1 MRITDIISK
10 KRDSLELTKDELD
23 YFVGEV
29 VHNNVPDYQIS
40 AFLMVTYLN
49 GMTADEASNL
59 TNAMVETGEVLDIE
73 GVSKFSFDKHSTGGV
88 GDKITLILV
97 PIIASLGIPVVKMSG
112 RGLGITGGTLDK
124 LESIPG
130 FNIHLSNEEILKQSK
145 DVGAVICAQTSC
157 LAPSDKIFYELRDVT
172 ATIDSIPLI
181 ASSIMSKK
189 LAIKN
194 KALIIDLKVG
204 KGAFMKNIEDARKL
218 ANLMKDIAVKHG
230 RECKILLSDMDS
242 PIGYTVGNSLEV
254 IEAIEVLSGK
264 SKPTSYEITKSIAVE
279 VLGLLKN
286 ISKME
291 SARMVDE
298 TISSGKAFEKF
309 KDIVRSQGGD
319 VSYIE
324 DTSKFI
330 LSKIAVQVK
339 AESSGYVYYDAL
351 KFGEISLISGA
362 GREQKEDEID
372 YGAGIYFNKTNGEK
386 VESGDILFTIH
397 SNRDKNDILKE
408 IEGSYKI
415 SESIIEEK
423 IIYEVI

>member
-40 AFLMVTYLN
+40 AFLMATYLN

-286 ISKME
+286 ISKADAE
-291 SARMVDE
+291 RMVDE
-298 TISSGKAFEKF
+298 TISSVKAFEKF
-309 KDIVRSQGGD
+309 KELVKSQGGD
-319 VSYIE
+319 ISYIE
-324 DTSKFI
+324 DTSKFN

-362 GREQKEDEID
+362 GREKKEDEID

-386 VESGDILFTIH
+386 VESGDILFTIY
-397 SNRDKNDILKE
+397 SNRDKNEILNE

>member
-40 AFLMVTYLN
+40 AFLMATYLN

-145 DVGAVICAQTSC
+145 YVGAVICAQTSC

-204 KGAFMKNIEDARKL
+204 KGAFMKNIEDARNL

-264 SKPTSYEITKSIAVE
+264 SKSSSYEITKSIAVE

-286 ISKME
+286 ISKMDAE
-291 SARMVDE
+291 RMVDE
-298 TISSGKAFEKF
+298 TISSGRAFEKF
-309 KDIVRSQGGD
+309 KELVKSQGGD
-319 VSYIE
+319 ISYIE
-324 DTSKFI
+324 DTSKFN
-330 LSKIAVQVK
+330 LSKITVQVK

-362 GREQKEDEID
+362 GREKKEDKID

-386 VESGDILFTIH
+386 VESGDILFTIY
-397 SNRDKNDILKE
+397 SNRDKNEILKE

>member
-23 YFVGEV
+23 YFVGQV
-29 VHNNVPDYQIS
+29 VKNNVPDYQIS
-40 AFLMVTYLN
+40 AFLMATYLN

-264 SKPTSYEITKSIAVE
+264 SKSSSYEITKSIAVE

-291 SARMVDE
+291 AERMIDE

-309 KDIVRSQGGD
+309 KELVKSQGGD

-362 GREQKEDEID
+362 GREKKEDKID

-386 VESGDILFTIH
+386 VESGDILFTIY
-397 SNRDKNDILKE
+397 SNRDKNEILKE

>member
-1 MRITDIISK
+1 MTTFPTKKSSSSFVNSYESLFFEIIS
-10 KRDSLELTKDELD
+10 
-23 YFVGEV
+23 V
-29 VHNNVPDYQIS
+29 I
-40 AFLMVTYLN
+40 
-49 GMTADEASNL
+49 
-59 TNAMVETGEVLDIE
+59 
-73 GVSKFSFDKHSTGGV
+73 
-88 GDKITLILV
+88 LI
-97 PIIASLGIPVVKMSG
+97 
-112 RGLGITGGTLDK
+112 
-124 LESIPG
+124 
-130 FNIHLSNEEILKQSK
+130 NIHLSNDEILKQAK
-145 DVGAVICAQTSC
+145 DIGAVICAQTSC

-204 KGAFMKNIEDARKL
+204 KGAFMKDINEARKL

-230 RECKILLSDMDS
+230 RMCKIILSDMDC

-254 IEAIEVLSGK
+254 IEAVEVLAGK
-264 SKPTSYEITKSIAVE
+264 RKPSSYEITKSIAVE

-291 SARMVDE
+291 AERMVDE

-309 KDIVRSQGGD
+309 KELVKSQGGD

-324 DTSKFI
+324 DTSKFK

-362 GREQKEDEID
+362 GRERKEDSID
-372 YGAGIYFNKTNGEK
+372 YGAGIYFNKTNGENVK
-386 VESGDILFTIH
+386 KGDILFTVY
-397 SNRDKNDILKE
+397 SNNNTDTLTE
-408 IEGSYKI
+408 CIEGSFEIK
-415 SESIIEEK
+415 ESILEQK

>member
-29 VHNNVPDYQIS
+29 AHNNVPDYQIS
-40 AFLMVTYLN
+40 AFLMATYLN

-204 KGAFMKNIEDARKL
+204 KGAFMKNIEDARNL

-254 IEAIEVLSGK
+254 IEAIEVLDGK
-264 SKPTSYEITKSIAVE
+264 SKSTSYEITKSIAVE

-291 SARMVDE
+291 AERMIDD

-309 KDIVRSQGGD
+309 KELVKSQGGD

-324 DTSKFI
+324 DTSKFN

-362 GREQKEDEID
+362 GREKKEDEID

-386 VESGDILFTIH
+386 VESGDILFTIY
-397 SNRDKNDILKE
+397 SNRDKNEILNK

>member
-40 AFLMVTYLN
+40 AFLMATYLN

-264 SKPTSYEITKSIAVE
+264 SKSTSYEITKSIAVE

-291 SARMVDE
+291 AERMVDE

-309 KDIVRSQGGD
+309 KELVKSQGGD
-319 VSYIE
+319 ISYIE
-324 DTSKFI
+324 DTSKFN

-362 GREQKEDEID
+362 GREKKEDEID

-386 VESGDILFTIH
+386 VESGDILFTIY
-397 SNRDKNDILKE
+397 SNRDKNEILNE

>member
-40 AFLMVTYLN
+40 AFLMATYLN

-204 KGAFMKNIEDARKL
+204 KGAFMKNIEDARNL

-264 SKPTSYEITKSIAVE
+264 SKSTSYEITKSIAVE
-279 VLGLLKN
+279 VLRLLKN
-286 ISKME
+286 ISKADAE
-291 SARMVDE
+291 RMVDE

-309 KDIVRSQGGD
+309 KELVKSQGGD
-319 VSYIE
+319 ISYIE
-324 DTSKFI
+324 DTSKFNR
-330 LSKIAVQVK
+330 SKIAVQVK

-362 GREQKEDEID
+362 GREKKEDEID

-386 VESGDILFTIH
+386 VESGDILFTIY
-397 SNRDKNDILKE
+397 SNRDKNEILNE

>member
-40 AFLMVTYLN
+40 AFLMATYLN

-218 ANLMKDIAVKHG
+218 ANLMKDIAIKHG

-264 SKPTSYEITKSIAVE
+264 SKSSSYEITKSIAVE

-291 SARMVDE
+291 AERMIDD

-309 KDIVRSQGGD
+309 KELVKLQGGD

-324 DTSKFI
+324 DTSKFN

-362 GREQKEDEID
+362 GREKKEDEID

-386 VESGDILFTIH
+386 VESGDILFTIY
-397 SNRDKNDILKE
+397 SNRDKNEILNK

>member
-10 KRDSLELTKDELD
+10 KRDSLELSKDELD
-23 YFVGEV
+23 YFVGQV
-29 VHNNVPDYQIS
+29 VKNNVPDYQIS
-40 AFLMVTYLN
+40 AFLMATYLN
-49 GMTADEASNL
+49 GMTADEASDL

-286 ISKME
+286 ISKADAE
-291 SARMVDE
+291 RMVDE
-298 TISSGKAFEKF
+298 TISSVKAFEKF
-309 KDIVRSQGGD
+309 KELVKSQGGD
-319 VSYIE
+319 ISYIE
-324 DTSKFI
+324 DTSKFN

-362 GREQKEDEID
+362 GREKKEDEID

-386 VESGDILFTIH
+386 VESGDILFTIY
-397 SNRDKNDILKE
+397 SNRDKNEILNE

>member
-40 AFLMVTYLN
+40 AFLMATYLN

-218 ANLMKDIAVKHG
+218 ANLMKDIAIKHG

-264 SKPTSYEITKSIAVE
+264 SKSSSYEITKSIAVE

-291 SARMVDE
+291 AERMIDD

-309 KDIVRSQGGD
+309 KELVKSQGGD

-324 DTSKFI
+324 DTSKFN

-362 GREQKEDEID
+362 GREKKEDEID

-386 VESGDILFTIH
+386 VESGDILFTIY
-397 SNRDKNDILKE
+397 SNRDKNEILNE

>member
-10 KRDSLELTKDELD
+10 KRDSLELTKEELD
-23 YFVGEV
+23 YFVGQV
-29 VHNNVPDYQIS
+29 VKNNVPDYQIS
-40 AFLMVTYLN
+40 AFLMATYLN

-130 FNIHLSNEEILKQSK
+130 FNIHLSNEEILIQSK

-172 ATIDSIPLI
+172 ATIDSVPLI

-218 ANLMKDIAVKHG
+218 ANLMKDIAIKHG

-264 SKPTSYEITKSIAVE
+264 SKSSSYEITKSIAVE

-291 SARMVDE
+291 AERMIDD

-309 KDIVRSQGGD
+309 KELVKSQGGD

-324 DTSKFI
+324 DTSKFN

-362 GREQKEDEID
+362 GREKKEDEID

-386 VESGDILFTIH
+386 VESGDILFTIY
-397 SNRDKNDILKE
+397 SNRDKNEILNK

>member
-40 AFLMVTYLN
+40 AFLMATYLN

-88 GDKITLILV
+88 GDIITLILV

-242 PIGYTVGNSLEV
+242 PIGYTVGNCLEV

-286 ISKME
+286 ISKMDAE
-291 SARMVDE
+291 RMVDE

-309 KDIVRSQGGD
+309 KDLVKSQGGD

-324 DTSKFI
+324 DTSKFN

-362 GREQKEDEID
+362 GREKKEDEID

-386 VESGDILFTIH
+386 VESGDILFTIY
-397 SNRDKNDILKE
+397 SNRDKNEILNE

>member
-40 AFLMVTYLN
+40 AFLMATYLN

-286 ISKME
+286 ISKADAE
-291 SARMVDE
+291 RMVDE

-309 KDIVRSQGGD
+309 KELVKSQGGD
-319 VSYIE
+319 ISYIE
-324 DTSKFI
+324 DTSKFN

-362 GREQKEDEID
+362 GREKKEDEID

-386 VESGDILFTIH
+386 VESGDILFTIY
-397 SNRDKNDILKE
+397 SNRDKNEILKE

>member
-10 KRDSLELTKDELD
+10 KRDSLELTKEELD

-40 AFLMVTYLN
+40 AFLMATYLN
-49 GMTADEASNL
+49 GMTADEASDL

-145 DVGAVICAQTSC
+145 DVGAVICAQTSF

-204 KGAFMKNIEDARKL
+204 KGAFMKNIEDARNL

-264 SKPTSYEITKSIAVE
+264 SKSTSYEITKSIAVE

-286 ISKME
+286 ISTME
-291 SARMVDE
+291 AERMVDE

-309 KDIVRSQGGD
+309 KELVKSQGGD
-319 VSYIE
+319 ISYIE
-324 DTSKFI
+324 DTSKFN

-362 GREQKEDEID
+362 GREKKEDEID

-386 VESGDILFTIH
+386 VESGDILFTIY
-397 SNRDKNDILKE
+397 SNRDKNEILNE

>member
-10 KRDSLELTKDELD
+10 KRDSLELTKEELD

-40 AFLMVTYLN
+40 AFLMATYLN

-130 FNIHLSNEEILKQSK
+130 FNIHLSNEEILKQAK

-157 LAPSDKIFYELRDVT
+157 LAPSDKKFYELRDVT

-218 ANLMKDIAVKHG
+218 ANLIKDIAVKHG

-254 IEAIEVLSGK
+254 IESIEILAGK
-264 SKPTSYEITKSIAVE
+264 RKSTSYEITKSIAVE
-279 VLGLLKN
+279 VLGLLNN
-286 ISKME
+286 ISKIE
-291 SARMVDE
+291 AERMVDE
-298 TISSGKAFEKF
+298 TVSSGKAFEKF
-309 KDIVRSQGGD
+309 KELVSSQGGD
-319 VSYIE
+319 VCYID
-324 DTSKFI
+324 DTSKFS

-362 GREQKEDEID
+362 GREKKEDEID
-372 YGAGIYFNKTNGEK
+372 YGAGIYFNKSNGEK
-386 VESGDILFTIH
+386 VESGDILFTIY
-397 SNRDKNDILKE
+397 SNRDKNEILNE
-408 IEGSYKI
+408 IKGSYKI

>member
-40 AFLMVTYLN
+40 AFLMATYLN

-130 FNIHLSNEEILKQSK
+130 FNIHLSNEKILKQSK

-286 ISKME
+286 ISKMKAE
-291 SARMVDE
+291 RMVDE

-309 KDIVRSQGGD
+309 KELVKSQGGD
-319 VSYIE
+319 ISYIE
-324 DTSKFI
+324 DTSKFN

-362 GREQKEDEID
+362 GREKKEDEID

-386 VESGDILFTIH
+386 VESGDILFTIY

>member
-23 YFVGEV
+23 YFVGQV
-29 VHNNVPDYQIS
+29 VKNNVPDYQIS
-40 AFLMVTYLN
+40 AFLMATYLN

-204 KGAFMKNIEDARKL
+204 KGAFMKNIEDARNL

-264 SKPTSYEITKSIAVE
+264 SKSTSYEITKSIAVE

-291 SARMVDE
+291 AERMIDE

-309 KDIVRSQGGD
+309 KELVKSQGGD
-319 VSYIE
+319 ISYIE
-324 DTSKFI
+324 DTSKFN

-362 GREQKEDEID
+362 GREKKEDEID

-386 VESGDILFTIH
+386 VESGDILFTIY
-397 SNRDKNDILKE
+397 SNRDKNEILNE

>member
-40 AFLMVTYLN
+40 AFLMATYLN

-145 DVGAVICAQTSC
+145 YVGAVICAQTSC

-204 KGAFMKNIEDARKL
+204 KGAFMKNIEDARNL

-230 RECKILLSDMDS
+230 RECKILMSSMDS

-254 IEAIEVLSGK
+254 IEAIEILSGK
-264 SKPTSYEITKSIAVE
+264 SKSTSYEITKSIAVE

-291 SARMVDE
+291 AERMIDE

-309 KDIVRSQGGD
+309 KNLVKSQGGD

-324 DTSKFI
+324 DTSKFN
-330 LSKIAVQVK
+330 LSKITVQVK

>member
-40 AFLMVTYLN
+40 AFLMATYLN

-291 SARMVDE
+291 AERMVDE

-309 KDIVRSQGGD
+309 KYIVRSQGGD

-324 DTSKFI
+324 DTSKFN

-362 GREQKEDEID
+362 GREKKEDEID

-386 VESGDILFTIH
+386 VESGDILFTIY
-397 SNRDKNDILKE
+397 SNRDKNEILNE
-408 IEGSYKI
+408 IKGSYKI

>member
-40 AFLMVTYLN
+40 AFLMATYLN

-291 SARMVDE
+291 AERMIDE

-309 KDIVRSQGGD
+309 KNLVKSQGGD

-324 DTSKFI
+324 DTSKFN
-330 LSKIAVQVK
+330 LSKITVQVK

>member
-40 AFLMVTYLN
+40 AFLMATYLN

-254 IEAIEVLSGK
+254 IEAIEVLLGK
-264 SKPTSYEITKSIAVE
+264 SKSSSYEITKSIAVE

-291 SARMVDE
+291 AERMIDE

-324 DTSKFI
+324 DTSKFN

-362 GREQKEDEID
+362 GREKKEDEID

-386 VESGDILFTIH
+386 VESGDILFTIY
-397 SNRDKNDILKE
+397 SNRDKNEILNE

>member
-10 KRDSLELTKDELD
+10 KRESLELTKDELD

-40 AFLMVTYLN
+40 AFLMATYLN

-218 ANLMKDIAVKHG
+218 ANLMKDIAIKHG

-264 SKPTSYEITKSIAVE
+264 SKSSSYEITKSIAVE
-279 VLGLLKN
+279 VLELLKN

-291 SARMVDE
+291 AERMIDD

-309 KDIVRSQGGD
+309 KELVKSQGGD

-324 DTSKFI
+324 DTSKFN

-362 GREQKEDEID
+362 GREKKEDEID

-386 VESGDILFTIH
+386 VESGDILFTIY
-397 SNRDKNDILKE
+397 SNRDKNEILNK

>member
-40 AFLMVTYLN
+40 AFLMATYLN

-172 ATIDSIPLI
+172 STIDSIPLI

-264 SKPTSYEITKSIAVE
+264 SKSSSYEITKSIAVE

-291 SARMVDE
+291 AERMIDE

-362 GREQKEDEID
+362 GREKKEDEID

-386 VESGDILFTIH
+386 VESGDILFTIY
-397 SNRDKNDILKE
+397 SNRDKNEILNE
-408 IEGSYKI
+408 IKGSYKI

>member
-40 AFLMVTYLN
+40 AFLMATYLN

-264 SKPTSYEITKSIAVE
+264 SKSSSYEITKSIAVE

-291 SARMVDE
+291 AERMIDD

-309 KDIVRSQGGD
+309 KELVKSQGGD

-324 DTSKFI
+324 DTSKFN

-362 GREQKEDEID
+362 GREKKEDEIN

-386 VESGDILFTIH
+386 VESGDILFTIY
-397 SNRDKNDILKE
+397 SNRDKNEILNK

>member
-40 AFLMVTYLN
+40 AFLMATYLN

-230 RECKILLSDMDS
+230 RECKILLSSMDS

-254 IEAIEVLSGK
+254 IEAIEILSGK
-264 SKPTSYEITKSIAVE
+264 SKSTSYEITKSIAVE

-286 ISKME
+286 ISKMDAE
-291 SARMVDE
+291 RIVDE

-309 KDIVRSQGGD
+309 KELVKSQGGD
-319 VSYIE
+319 ISYIE
-324 DTSKFI
+324 DTSKFN
-330 LSKIAVQVK
+330 LSKIAVKVK

-362 GREQKEDEID
+362 GREKKEDEID

-386 VESGDILFTIH
+386 VESGDILFTIY
-397 SNRDKNDILKE
+397 SNRDKNEILKE

>member
-40 AFLMVTYLN
+40 AFLMATYLN

-59 TNAMVETGEVLDIE
+59 TNAMVETGDVLDIE

-172 ATIDSIPLI
+172 STIDSIPLI

-264 SKPTSYEITKSIAVE
+264 SKSSSYEITKSIAVE

-291 SARMVDE
+291 AERMIDE

-309 KDIVRSQGGD
+309 KYIVRSQGGD

-324 DTSKFI
+324 DTSKFN
-330 LSKIAVQVK
+330 LSKITVQVK

-362 GREQKEDEID
+362 GREKKEDEID

-386 VESGDILFTIH
+386 VESGDILFTIY
-397 SNRDKNDILKE
+397 SNRDKNEILNE
-408 IEGSYKI
+408 IKGSYKI

>member
-40 AFLMVTYLN
+40 AFLMATYLN

-172 ATIDSIPLI
+172 STIDSIPLI

-264 SKPTSYEITKSIAVE
+264 SKSSSYEITKSIAVE

-291 SARMVDE
+291 AERMIDE

>member
-10 KRDSLELTKDELD
+10 KRDSLELTKEELD

-40 AFLMVTYLN
+40 AFLMATYLN

-157 LAPSDKIFYELRDVT
+157 LAPSDKILYELRDVT

-204 KGAFMKNIEDARKL
+204 KGAFMKNIEDARSL

-242 PIGYTVGNSLEV
+242 PIGYTVGNSIEV

-264 SKPTSYEITKSIAVE
+264 SKSTSYEITKSIAVE

-286 ISKME
+286 ISKMDAE
-291 SARMVDE
+291 RMVGE

-309 KDIVRSQGGD
+309 KELVKSQGGD
-319 VSYIE
+319 ISYIE
-324 DTSKFI
+324 DTSKFN

-362 GREQKEDEID
+362 GREKKEDEID

-386 VESGDILFTIH
+386 VESGDILFTIY
-397 SNRDKNDILKE
+397 SNRYKNEILNE

>member
-40 AFLMVTYLN
+40 AFLMATYLN

-88 GDKITLILV
+88 GDIITLILV

-242 PIGYTVGNSLEV
+242 PIGYTVGNCLEV

-286 ISKME
+286 ISKMDAE
-291 SARMVDE
+291 RMVDE

-309 KDIVRSQGGD
+309 KDLVKSQGGD

-362 GREQKEDEID
+362 GREKKEDEID

-386 VESGDILFTIH
+386 VESGDILFTIY
-397 SNRDKNDILKE
+397 SNRDKNEILNE

>member
-23 YFVGEV
+23 YFVGQV
-29 VHNNVPDYQIS
+29 VKNNVPDYQIS
-40 AFLMVTYLN
+40 AFLMATYLN

-242 PIGYTVGNSLEV
+242 PIGYTVGNSLEI

-291 SARMVDE
+291 AERMVDE

-309 KDIVRSQGGD
+309 KELVKSQGGD
-319 VSYIE
+319 ISYIE
-324 DTSKFI
+324 DTSKFN

-362 GREQKEDEID
+362 GREKKEDEID

-386 VESGDILFTIH
+386 VESGDILFTIY
-397 SNRDKNDILKE
+397 SNRDKNEILNE

>member
-40 AFLMVTYLN
+40 AFLMATYLN
-49 GMTADEASNL
+49 GMTADEASDL

-264 SKPTSYEITKSIAVE
+264 SKSSSYEITKSIAVE

-291 SARMVDE
+291 AERMIDD

-309 KDIVRSQGGD
+309 KELVKSQGGD

-330 LSKIAVQVK
+330 LSKTAVQVK

-386 VESGDILFTIH
+386 VESGDILFTIY
-397 SNRDKNDILKE
+397 SNRDKNEILKE

>member
-10 KRDSLELTKDELD
+10 KRDSYELTKEELD
-23 YFVGEV
+23 FFVEKV
-29 VHNNVPDYQIS
+29 VKNEVPDYQVA
-40 AFLMVTYLN
+40 AFLMATYLN

-59 TNAMVETGEVLDIE
+59 TNAMVETGDVLDIE
-73 GVSKFSFDKHSTGGV
+73 GISEFSFDKHSTGGV

-112 RGLGITGGTLDK
+112 RGLGMTGGTLDK

-130 FNIHLSNEEILKQSK
+130 FNIHLSNDKILKQAK
-145 DVGAVICAQTSC
+145 DIGAVICAQTSC

-204 KGAFMKNIEDARKL
+204 KGAFMKDINEARKL

-230 RECKILLSDMDS
+230 RMCKIILSDMDC

-254 IEAIEVLSGK
+254 IEAVEVLAGK
-264 SKPTSYEITKSIAVE
+264 RKSSSYEITKSIAVE

-291 SARMVDE
+291 AERMVDE
-298 TISSGKAFEKF
+298 TISSGKAFSKF
-309 KDIVRSQGGD
+309 KELVSLQHGN

-324 DTSKFI
+324 DTSKFK

-362 GREQKEDEID
+362 GRERKEDSID
-372 YGAGIYFNKTNGEK
+372 YGAGIYFNKTNGENVK
-386 VESGDILFTIH
+386 KGDILFTVY
-397 SNRDKNDILKE
+397 SNNNTDTLTE
-408 IEGSYKI
+408 CIEGSFEIK
-415 SESIIEEK
+415 ESILEQK

>member
-40 AFLMVTYLN
+40 AFLMATYLN

-130 FNIHLSNEEILKQSK
+130 FNIHLTNEEILKQSK

-172 ATIDSIPLI
+172 STIDSIPLI

-286 ISKME
+286 ISKADAE
-291 SARMVDE
+291 RMVDE

-309 KDIVRSQGGD
+309 KELVKSQGGD
-319 VSYIE
+319 ISYIE
-324 DTSKFI
+324 DTSKFN

-362 GREQKEDEID
+362 GREKKEDEID

-386 VESGDILFTIH
+386 VESGDILFTIY
-397 SNRDKNDILKE
+397 SNRDKNEILEE

>member
-40 AFLMVTYLN
+40 AFLMATYLN

-264 SKPTSYEITKSIAVE
+264 SKSTSYEITKSIAVE

-286 ISKME
+286 ISKMDAE
-291 SARMVDE
+291 RMVDE
-298 TISSGKAFEKF
+298 TISSGRAFEKF
-309 KDIVRSQGGD
+309 KELVKSQGGD
-319 VSYIE
+319 ISYIE
-324 DTSKFI
+324 DTSKFN
-330 LSKIAVQVK
+330 LSKITVQVK

-362 GREQKEDEID
+362 GREKKEDKID

-386 VESGDILFTIH
+386 VESGDILFTIY
-397 SNRDKNDILKE
+397 SNRDKNEILKE

>member
-10 KRDSLELTKDELD
+10 KRESLELTKDELD

-40 AFLMVTYLN
+40 AFLMATYLN

-218 ANLMKDIAVKHG
+218 ANLMKDIAIKHG

-264 SKPTSYEITKSIAVE
+264 SKSSSYEITKSIAVE

-291 SARMVDE
+291 AERMIDD

-309 KDIVRSQGGD
+309 KELVKSQGGD

-324 DTSKFI
+324 DTSKFN

-362 GREQKEDEID
+362 GREKKEDEID

-386 VESGDILFTIH
+386 VESGDILFTIY
-397 SNRDKNDILKE
+397 SNRDKNEILNK

>member
-40 AFLMVTYLN
+40 AFLMATYLN

-218 ANLMKDIAVKHG
+218 ANLMKDIALKHG

-291 SARMVDE
+291 AERMVDE
-298 TISSGKAFEKF
+298 TISSGKAFKKF
-309 KDIVRSQGGD
+309 KELVKSQGGD

-324 DTSKFI
+324 DTSKFN
-330 LSKIAVQVK
+330 LSKITVQVK

-362 GREQKEDEID
+362 GREKKEDEID

-386 VESGDILFTIH
+386 VESGEILFTIY
-397 SNRDKNDILKE
+397 SNREKNEILNE

>member
-40 AFLMVTYLN
+40 AFLMATYLN

-130 FNIHLSNEEILKQSK
+130 FNIHHSNEKILKQSK

-286 ISKME
+286 ISKMKAE
-291 SARMVDE
+291 RMVDE

-309 KDIVRSQGGD
+309 KELVKSQGGD
-319 VSYIE
+319 ISYIE
-324 DTSKFI
+324 DTSKFN

-362 GREQKEDEID
+362 GREKKEDEID

-386 VESGDILFTIH
+386 VESGDILFTIY

>member
-10 KRDSLELTKDELD
+10 KRDSLELTKEELD
-23 YFVGEV
+23 YFVGQV
-29 VHNNVPDYQIS
+29 VKNNVPDYQIS
-40 AFLMVTYLN
+40 AFLMATYLN

-204 KGAFMKNIEDARKL
+204 KGAFMKNIEDARNL

-264 SKPTSYEITKSIAVE
+264 SKSTSYEITKSIAVE

-291 SARMVDE
+291 AERMIDE

-309 KDIVRSQGGD
+309 KELVKSQGGD
-319 VSYIE
+319 ISYIG
-324 DTSKFI
+324 DTSKFN

-362 GREQKEDEID
+362 GREKKEDEID

-386 VESGDILFTIH
+386 VESGDILFTIY
-397 SNRDKNDILKE
+397 SNRDKNEILNK

>member
-40 AFLMVTYLN
+40 AFLMATYLN

-172 ATIDSIPLI
+172 STIDSIPLI

-264 SKPTSYEITKSIAVE
+264 SKSSSYEITKSIAVE

-291 SARMVDE
+291 AERMIDE

-330 LSKIAVQVK
+330 LSKIAVKVK

>member
-10 KRDSLELTKDELD
+10 KRDSLELTKEELD

-40 AFLMVTYLN
+40 AFLMATYLN

-97 PIIASLGIPVVKMSG
+97 PIIVSLGIPVVKMSG

-204 KGAFMKNIEDARKL
+204 KGAFMKNIEDARNL

-230 RECKILLSDMDS
+230 RECKILLSSMDS
-242 PIGYTVGNSLEV
+242 PIGYTVGNCLEV

-291 SARMVDE
+291 AERMVDE
-298 TISSGKAFEKF
+298 TISSGKAFKKF
-309 KDIVRSQGGD
+309 KELVKSQGGD

-324 DTSKFI
+324 DTSKFN

-362 GREQKEDEID
+362 GREKKEDEID
-372 YGAGIYFNKTNGEK
+372 YGAGICFNKTNGEK
-386 VESGDILFTIH
+386 VESGDILFTIY
-397 SNRDKNDILKE
+397 SNRDKNEILNE